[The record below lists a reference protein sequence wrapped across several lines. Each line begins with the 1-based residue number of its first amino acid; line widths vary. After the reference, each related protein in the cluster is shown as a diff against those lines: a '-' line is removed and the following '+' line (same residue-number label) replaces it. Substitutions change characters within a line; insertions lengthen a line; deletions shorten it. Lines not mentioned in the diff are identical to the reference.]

1 MFTIKKIAALGLA
14 ATMTMAMGL
23 TAFADSEY
31 PNITKYS
38 NNYNEVVEASGS
50 ASFEVCAVSSD
61 WMTTRLFTADE
72 AASVSWS
79 VVPGSVSGVSVG
91 SVAKREVT
99 GSNYAFTSMGSVEVD
114 EDAETGVAVVEATKG
129 TSSMD
134 FTVAVNPANPAAD
147 VNVNLRIYANGT
159 KLVDTS
165 GAVNY
170 NNVPSD
176 VKYPSAMDAVL
187 MAGGATA
194 IDKQEYGNSW
204 QLKGATVNG
213 TTYTNDNSTYKYW
226 TYCVYDASGAKVDIT
241 DIAGAEVY
249 DIDADSTVV
258 WNYGTW
264 YTFPD
269 NLAEVYPSAN

>member
-23 TAFADSEY
+23 TAFADSNY

-38 NNYNEVVEASGS
+38 NNYNEVVAASGS
-50 ASFEVCAVSSD
+50 ASFKVCAVSSD
-61 WMTTRLFTADE
+61 WMSTRLFTEDE
-72 AASVSWS
+72 ATSVGWS
-79 VVPGSVSGVSVG
+79 VVPGSVSGVSVTG
-91 SVAKREVT
+91 AAFDEEQDGEYTYSSKGDVTVAA
-99 GSNYAFTSMGSVEVD
+99 N
-114 EDAETGVAVVEATKG
+114 AETGVAVVEATKG

-134 FTVAVNPANPAAD
+134 FTVAVNPSSPAAD

-194 IDKQEYGNSW
+194 IETQEYGNSL

-213 TTYTNDNSTYKYW
+213 TTYTNDNDTYKYW
-226 TYCVYDASGAKVDIT
+226 GYCVYDASGNKVDIT

-249 DIDADSTVV
+249 DIDAGSTVV

-269 NLAEVYPSAN
+269 TLAEVNP